1 MGLFYHLIIPQKEG
15 RTFHPIHTDDSTP
28 LTSFL
33 LTLRYMPDYLQCTVL
48 EVKNIEG
55 LGTTIDVIIV
65 NGALSEG
72 DRIVVCTMDGPVVTS
87 IRALLTPPP
96 NRELRIKSDYIHHKH
111 LNGAIGAK
119 ICASGIEKVIAG
131 TSVMLIGPE
140 DDEGDIQDE
149 VMKDFNKIAKMNL
162 QPRGVTVQVR

>member
-1 MGLFYHLIIPQKEG
+1 
-15 RTFHPIHTDDSTP
+15 
-28 LTSFL
+28 
-33 LTLRYMPDYLQCTVL
+33 MPDYLQCTIL

-72 DRIVVCTMDGPVVTS
+72 GRIVVCTMDGPVVTS

-111 LNGAIGAK
+111 LKGAIGAK
-119 ICASGIEKVIAG
+119 ICASGIEKAIAG
-131 TSVMLIGPE
+131 TSLMMIGPE
-140 DDEGDIQDE
+140 DDESDIQEE